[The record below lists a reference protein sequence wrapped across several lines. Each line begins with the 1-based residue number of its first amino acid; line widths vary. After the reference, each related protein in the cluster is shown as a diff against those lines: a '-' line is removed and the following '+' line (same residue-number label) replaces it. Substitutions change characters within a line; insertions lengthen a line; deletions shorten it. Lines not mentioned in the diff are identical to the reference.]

1 MEVPVCLAPE
11 NSRMPE
17 SEVAVAEAAFEGEAA
32 VMAFFC
38 ALQGRRRRQR
48 GSGAMGGKARST
60 VAAITMDGG
69 GAIAMDGGGAI
80 GQRRMGGRT
89 R

>member
-32 VMAFFC
+32 VMAFFMHFK
-38 ALQGRRRRQR
+38 ADANANAEAAQWEAKRDRR
-48 GSGAMGGKARST
+48 
-60 VAAITMDGG
+60 
-69 GAIAMDGGGAI
+69 
-80 GQRRMGGRT
+80 
-89 R
+89 